1 MRLLVVHTHTCVLA
15 IIVGRVGWNF
25 ASLDHFKTAQ
35 KKNFACKL
43 LVEKPVTSSTDQEH
57 SGHTRV
63 MYPSWRLL
71 CQPEAAKMSNHD
83 SDRQVQVTMIVRRA
97 ELRLALIRSS
107 LRSLKRCSLSCEAIE
122 IGGYC

>member
-57 SGHTRV
+57 LGHSRV

-107 LRSLKRCSLSCEAIE
+107 LRSLNACSLTCEAIE
-122 IGGYC
+122 TGGWC